1 MGRYRTAQL
10 LSESF
15 TARSS
20 GASPG
25 RVVSAR
31 IRGSQPIYVLLQP
44 QSDGSL
50 PREIALEPLTPA
62 EARELALR
70 LIGQDDA
77 AAVMLAD
84 TIVRESRGSPY
95 FVYELVEFL
104 REGGDLAD
112 GSTASS
118 DPASTMCSRS
128 GSAGSRLRRINCWKS
143 WLSRASRCARPWR
156 ARPLACARGIPV

>member
-1 MGRYRTAQL
+1 MRELFSRVGDRRPLVLAIDDLQWGDLDSAQL
-10 LSESF
+10 LSELLRPPDPPVLLLVGSYRREYA
-15 TARSS
+15 TV
-20 GASPG
+20 SPFL
-25 RVVSAR
+25 R
-31 IRGSQPIYVLLQP
+31 VLLQP

-77 AAVMLAD
+77 AAVMLAE

-112 GSTASS
+112 GSTALE
-118 DPASTMCSRS
+118 RS
-128 GSAGSRLRRINCWKS
+128 QPRQ
-143 WLSRASRCARPWR
+143 CARE
-156 ARPLACARGIPV
+156 ADQQARG